1 MCDRFCNMFFMALCS
16 KDSGIWAEWGMIM
29 LKGFVVLP
37 CPVSNLSDCV
47 LILSNSYNSVDNA
60 PVCVSAFLDCSFSIR
75 GRDALHTRLSA
86 SILKLAVCTVE
97 LVVAPYAR

>member
-1 MCDRFCNMFFMALCS
+1 MGRMGHDNVERLRSIALSCF
-16 KDSGIWAEWGMIM
+16 K
-29 LKGFVVLP
+29 FVGL
-37 CPVSNLSDCV
+37 C

>member
-1 MCDRFCNMFFMALCS
+1 
-16 KDSGIWAEWGMIM
+16 M
-29 LKGFVVLP
+29 LLFVCL
-37 CPVSNLSDCV
+37 LFR
-47 LILSNSYNSVDNA
+47 L
-60 PVCVSAFLDCSFSIR
+60 FFSIR

>member
-1 MCDRFCNMFFMALCS
+1 MALCN

-60 PVCVSAFLDCSFSIR
+60 PVCVSAFLDCSFQYVAEMLCIP
-75 GRDALHTRLSA
+75 
-86 SILKLAVCTVE
+86 VCP
-97 LVVAPYAR
+97 LQY